1 MRGRPAAWAEAGAVP
16 RTARDAAPVADC
28 TLTGPSSCRMLRD
41 VHGSAQPAFAC
52 LSGCVRNC
60 HRDARSGPRA
70 RRSSK
75 SSIRVPAYPTVP
87 PSACSTSSIAAPMPP
102 SVAWASASRCV
113 VRLRPRT
120 AARSKRCR
128 VKTARCFVSGFRT
141 TVRRPS
147 SMIFRR
153 SIVAAEGA
161 RFHLLAIVLP
171 GVAAFAF
178 GCFVVLFQ
186 WLGPAFRPGG
196 KTSPGILLVPIY
208 CVVFGHLAL
217 FFVTLPMGYFSQWAM
232 RRVGS
237 AAVVDSAV
245 GGPLSSRSAG
255 DGPSNRGGA

>member
-1 MRGRPAAWAEAGAVP
+1 MRSRFVHPVAAFAMSGFWFIVLFPFVGRSEGFG
-16 RTARDAAPVADC
+16 ARDLPVNLIATC
-28 TLTGPSSCRMLRD
+28 LAGLT
-41 VHGSAQPAFAC
+41 
-52 LSGCVRNC
+52 
-60 HRDARSGPRA
+60 
-70 RRSSK
+70 
-75 SSIRVPAYPTVP
+75 
-87 PSACSTSSIAAPMPP
+87 
-102 SVAWASASRCV
+102 VA
-113 VRLRPRT
+113 
-120 AARSKRCR
+120 
-128 VKTARCFVSGFRT
+128 
-141 TVRRPS
+141 
-147 SMIFRR
+147 MIFRR

-178 GCFVVLFQ
+178 GCFVGLFQ

-237 AAVVDSAV
+237 AAVVDSAG